1 MIMAIDKLVEQIA
14 DAGNKRESSG
24 AGRYSRLLVVS
35 AVAIG
40 ISVLLIIVACF
51 R

>member
-1 MIMAIDKLVEQIA
+1 MSMAIDKLVEQIA

-24 AGRYSRLLVVS
+24 AGRYSRTLIFLALAMGV
-35 AVAIG
+35 
-40 ISVLLIIVACF
+40 SVLLIIAACF

>member
-1 MIMAIDKLVEQIA
+1 MAIDKLVEQIA

-24 AGRYSRLLVVS
+24 VGRYARMAIGLALVIGVS
-35 AVAIG
+35 AL
-40 ISVLLIIVACF
+40 VLIVACF